1 MAGRGTSSPFTA
13 PPPGGEPRAPQALP
27 RRAWLRLAG
36 AAALL
41 PALPLPLRGQPNPAG
56 LVPPGLV
63 PPNLAPAATAPASLA
78 ADNVTLLLP
87 GPEGG
92 AAALWARG
100 VMAGLAR
107 GLPHAVALRATIL
120 GGPDGVTAANRFA
133 TLEAG
138 DGRTLLVLPGLAAHA
153 RLVGESRAQFQP
165 ESWLP
170 LCVSWQGAVLAGHA
184 PSAPSTRPLRLA
196 LPGPD
201 APEAAALLALD
212 LLGQPALPVFGIAAA
227 DAPSALAQGAA
238 DAVVIAAPAAA
249 AQARRHGLTPWLEL
263 DTPGR
268 RENPELP
275 AASALPALRPAAL
288 AAAQAGFAALRLRA
302 ALMLPALTSADVV
315 AAWRRAA
322 LLWQEDEA
330 RQPAETTAPAL
341 VGAEARA
348 TIAPLCPAPDAVLA
362 YREWLLRRLRWQ
374 AG

>member
-1 MAGRGTSSPFTA
+1 MAGRGIHSPFPA
-13 PPPGGEPRAPQALP
+13 PPQGGAPRG

-36 AAALL
+36 AAALM
-41 PALPLPLRGQPNPAG
+41 PALAPPLRAQPQ
-56 LVPPGLV
+56 PGAAA
-63 PPNLAPAATAPASLA
+63 LAPASPVPASLA
-78 ADNVTLLLP
+78 PDSATLLLP

-92 AAALWARG
+92 AAAQWARG
-100 VMAGLAR
+100 VAAGLAR
-107 GLPHAVALRATIL
+107 GLPHAVALRTVTL

-165 ESWLP
+165 EGWLP
-170 LCVSWQGAVLAGHA
+170 LCVSWQGAVLAGRGVLA
-184 PSAPSTRPLRLA
+184 PTAARPLRLA

-212 LLGQPALPVFGIAAA
+212 LLGLPAIPVFGIAGGEAA
-227 DAPSALAQGAA
+227 AALAQGVA
-238 DAVVIAAPAAA
+238 DAMVIAAPAAA
-249 AQARRHGLTPWLEL
+249 AQARRQGLTPWLEL

-275 AASALPALRPAAL
+275 AASALPAIRPAPL

-302 ALMLPALTSADVV
+302 ALMLPGLTSADVV

-330 RQPAETTAPAL
+330 KQPAETTAPAL

-348 TIAPLCPAPDAVLA
+348 TIAPLCPAADAVLA